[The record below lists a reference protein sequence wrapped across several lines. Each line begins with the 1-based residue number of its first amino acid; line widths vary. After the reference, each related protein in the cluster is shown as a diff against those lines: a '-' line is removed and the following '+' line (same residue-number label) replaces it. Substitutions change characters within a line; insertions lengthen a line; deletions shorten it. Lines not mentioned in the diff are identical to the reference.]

1 MSEEGVSLE
10 SQAPKK
16 KKKEK
21 GKESLPVKSDSL
33 QKSVLKSGRR
43 HLEEPWN

>member
-1 MSEEGVSLE
+1 MSLE

-43 HLEEPWN
+43 AMEVGFLFKKD